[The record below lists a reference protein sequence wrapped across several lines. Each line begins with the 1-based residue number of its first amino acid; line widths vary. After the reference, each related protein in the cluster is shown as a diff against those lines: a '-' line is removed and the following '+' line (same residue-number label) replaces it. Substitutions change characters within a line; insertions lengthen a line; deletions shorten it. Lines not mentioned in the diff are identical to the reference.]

1 MPHMAMSE
9 HCRKTG
15 EQNCHLCENA
25 DCNDNTTPSIAR
37 LKYELANAIEE
48 REEIIQVTKDKTSDK
63 FSAASSV
70 VIRKLTQESKVDKE
84 MRRRAEKQVEEI
96 ADQCQKFGSKLD
108 RLEKVVVE
116 ALVTFG
122 GKTIP
127 LKEMVDA
134 VKTAKVIGGSEAGED
149 LDG

>member
-1 MPHMAMSE
+1 MPYESVSE

-37 LKYELANAIEE
+37 LKSDLADARSE
-48 REEIIQVTKDKTSDK
+48 RAEIIMVTKDATSDK

-70 VIRKLTQESKVDKE
+70 IIRRLMQDAKIDKE
-84 MRRRAEKQVEEI
+84 MRWRAEKQVEEI
-96 ADQCQKFGSKLD
+96 ADQCQEFGRKLEAIE
-108 RLEKVVVE
+108 RVVLE

-122 GKTIP
+122 GKTVP
-127 LKEMVDA
+127 LKEMVA
-134 VKTAKVIGGSEAGED
+134 AIKVAKVIGGKDANEN

>member
-1 MPHMAMSE
+1 MPHMSMSE
-9 HCRKTG
+9 YCHKTG

-37 LKYELANAIEE
+37 LKQWLANAIEE
-48 REEIIQVTKDKTSDK
+48 REEIIQVTKDATSDK

-96 ADQCQKFGSKLD
+96 ADQCQEFGSKLD
-108 RLEKVVVE
+108 NLEKVVME
-116 ALVTFG
+116 ALITIG

-134 VKTAKVIGGSEAGED
+134 VKMARTIGGTNAEG
-149 LDG
+149 G

>member
-37 LKYELANAIEE
+37 LKSDLADARSE
-48 REEIIQVTKDKTSDK
+48 RAEIIMVTKDATSDK

-84 MRRRAEKQVEEI
+84 MRRRAEKQRDEI
-96 ADQCQKFGSKLD
+96 ADDCQRFGAKLD
-108 RLEKVVVE
+108 DLEKVVVE
-116 ALVTFG
+116 ALITIG
-122 GKTIP
+122 GKTVP

-134 VKTAKVIGGSEAGED
+134 VKTARTIGGSTNENG
-149 LDG
+149 G